1 LCRSIGISDDQ
12 QPFGDKRGDRLFGML
27 AFEKADHFLGASF
40 EDDVI
45 RIHETKCSTVT
56 TLALVDQFRAL
67 PTERRAAILATCTTE
82 EISALEHCWRAFWS
96 RPDVREADGVEGRGQ
111 LPPPPPWTWWAS
123 IGGRGSGKT
132 RSAGE
137 WIEEEAERL
146 GHGCIIHLVGS
157 SIEDAQA
164 TMVEGDSGLLAIA
177 PPWAGLDYKVSK
189 HGGTLTWRSGAR
201 ARIFGA
207 DKPSKGRGPQCNR
220 MWLDDPAA
228 FGPHG
233 LQVLEQ
239 LLWGFRLRAPDGSD
253 PCGVISSTPIES
265 ELMDWI
271 LNPEGKRKS
280 RIVYSRSE
288 TDDNR
293 ANLSETFFTQTV
305 EEFAGTELEQQE
317 RFGRLDRKKSKVFA
331 GVDFGET
338 RVTAAPP
345 YMMGIAVWADPAIS
359 TSTKSCEVGLH
370 AAGIAP
376 DGHVY
381 LLEDGS
387 EVLDSNQWPDR
398 LIGMVER
405 WRPYA
410 AGIHAG
416 TETNRGGNMAEGL
429 IRSAEVIDRLRRGLP
444 GISVLEVRTVFTA
457 MSKATRATAL
467 PRLFKAGQVHIVGRM
482 DVMERQL
489 RDLDDTVKPGR
500 DRADAAVY
508 AILDL
513 IGLLDM
519 TRPGAVAMMQGAR
532 AEAYAPSPPPLQSVV
547 VGQDLAQARPFQ
559 FGRPAAGGTR

>member
-1 LCRSIGISDDQ
+1 
-12 QPFGDKRGDRLFGML
+12 MT
-27 AFEKADHFLGASF
+27 A
-40 EDDVI
+40 
-45 RIHETKCSTVT
+45 
-56 TLALVDQFRAL
+56 LALVDQFRKL
-67 PTERRAAILATCTTE
+67 PAEQRTAILAQCTTE
-82 EISALEHCWRAFWS
+82 EIASLEFCWKEFWA
-96 RPDVREADGVEGRGQ
+96 RPDARSADTAEGRGQ
-111 LPPPPPWTWWAS
+111 LAPPGPWTWWAS

-146 GHGCIIHLVGS
+146 GAGCIIHLVGA

-253 PCGVISSTPIES
+253 PCGAISSTPIES

-271 LNPEGKRKS
+271 LNSDGKRKS

-331 GVDFGET
+331 GVDFGAT
-338 RVTAAPP
+338 RVVASPP
-345 YMMGIAVWADPAIS
+345 YMMQIAVWADPAIS
-359 TSTKSCEVGLH
+359 TSSKSCEVGLV
-370 AAGIAP
+370 AAGMAQ

-381 LLEDGS
+381 LLEDLS
-387 EVLDSNQWPDR
+387 DILDSNQWPDR
-398 LIGMVER
+398 MIAAVER
-405 WRPYA
+405 WTPYA
-410 AGIHAG
+410 AAIHVG
-416 TETNRGGNMAEGL
+416 TETNRGGNMPEGL

-444 GISVLEVRTVFTA
+444 GISVLDVRTVFTA
-457 MSKATRATAL
+457 ASKATRATTL
-467 PRLFKAGQVHIVGRM
+467 PRLFKAGQVHFVGSM
-482 DVMERQL
+482 EVMERQL
-489 RDLDDTVKPGR
+489 RDLDDTIKPGR

-532 AEAYAPSPPPLQSVV
+532 MVEYEPGPMPLQSVV
-547 VGQDLAQARPFQ
+547 VGPDVAQARPFQ
-559 FGRPAAGGTR
+559 FGRPAAGGR